1 VLRTPTGP
9 PGGSRKPLATK
20 AKTLQPNC
28 TVKLK
33 SSNRHFMKKN
43 WFVSF
48 FILFFSASLLAQSFY
63 VPKHR
68 LFEKGL
74 SYYKQSKLDSAI
86 LCWEDIL
93 IQYKETEP
101 VYGQAM
107 LNLGVVCQEKKEV
120 EKAKKWYKTMLTV
133 ELDDFAPG
141 FEANEQYAS
150 YKHNACMR
158 LATLLGGEGQY
169 RQALSYVN
177 LAQNKH
183 TYKTESGTRF
193 EYRSI
198 VLTKWQS
205 TYYNKLNKPD
215 SALFVLVHKNFDTEI
230 AYRLPTMTS
239 FGNTEGY
246 YEAINKMA
254 LELIDKQKGGRSEF
268 KKRLDKSLENI
279 TLQVKEGINYS
290 SFNLDGLLYTLGS
303 ASEATKQ
310 TFVNQIKATPLY
322 SAISELNK

>member
-1 VLRTPTGP
+1 
-9 PGGSRKPLATK
+9 
-20 AKTLQPNC
+20 
-28 TVKLK
+28 
-33 SSNRHFMKKN
+33 MKKN
-43 WFVSF
+43 CLVLF
-48 FILFFSASLLAQSFY
+48 FILFFSFSLLAQSAFY

-169 RQALSYVN
+169 RQALNYVN
-177 LAQNKH
+177 LAKNKH

-193 EYRSI
+193 EYRNI

-230 AYRLPTMTS
+230 AYRLPTMTT

-254 LELIDKQKGGRSEF
+254 LELIDKQKGGRTEF
-268 KKRLDKSLENI
+268 KKRLDKSIENI
-279 TLQVKEGINYS
+279 TLQVKEGITYS
-290 SFNLDGLLYTLGS
+290 TFNLDGLVYILGS

-322 SAISELNK
+322 SSISELNK